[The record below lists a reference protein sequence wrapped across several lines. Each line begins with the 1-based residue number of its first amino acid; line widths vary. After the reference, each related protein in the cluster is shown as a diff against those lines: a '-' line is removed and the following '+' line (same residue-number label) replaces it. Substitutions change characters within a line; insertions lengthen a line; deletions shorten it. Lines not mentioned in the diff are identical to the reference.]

1 MMGSA
6 ARRQWAGRC
15 RCAVEQRQGTRKVKE
30 GVGEKS
36 GPADARRKQVAQER
50 REKNAWWA
58 EEVSARGNMEFFD
71 FLIYF
76 L

>member
-1 MMGSA
+1 MGSA
-6 ARRQWAGRC
+6 ARRQWAGRR

-50 REKNAWWA
+50 REKMLGGLRRFRLGGIWN
-58 EEVSARGNMEFFD
+58 
-71 FLIYF
+71 FLIF
-76 L
+76 